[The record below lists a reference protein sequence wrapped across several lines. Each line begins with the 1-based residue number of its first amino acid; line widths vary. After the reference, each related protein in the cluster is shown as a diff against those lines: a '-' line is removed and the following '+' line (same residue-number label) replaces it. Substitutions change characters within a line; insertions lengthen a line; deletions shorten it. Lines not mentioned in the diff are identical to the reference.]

1 MEVIH
6 YDPTLAEEATACYN
20 RMVAG
25 VPHCYPV
32 SVEDFAA
39 TANVTVGEGS
49 GPERLHDEAAWV
61 VRDGSA
67 VCGYAH
73 AALERPEE
81 GPPEPN
87 PVQPLNP
94 RTPGSPGEKPP
105 DQGIIRFLAY
115 EPGHRAAGQALL
127 KAVEEYLRS
136 YGVKRVEAFLQPY
149 RYPFYYFGYAYLS
162 DQLGHVQAL
171 FGLNG
176 YGRVRGEVCL
186 DWPDYAPPAI
196 TPAEVSADFSLDW
209 QAGRGERPNLVLHAR
224 QGERP
229 IGICHNVSMGE
240 YARAAAAQDWFLTK
254 WLGVEED
261 FQGRGLGRELLQR
274 ALHALREAGY
284 RHALI
289 STNWQNFR
297 ALLFYTNFGYTVRD
311 WTYGYAR
318 EWTEKSQ

>member
-1 MEVIH
+1 MEVIR

-39 TANVTVGEGS
+39 TANVTVGEGI
-49 GPERLHDEAAWV
+49 GLERLHEEAAWV
-61 VRDGSA
+61 VRDGRE

-81 GPPEPN
+81 GPPAPN
-87 PVQPLNP
+87 PVQPLSL
-94 RTPGSPGEKPP
+94 RTPASSEDKLP

-136 YGVKRVEAFLQPY
+136 YGVQRVEAFLQPY

-162 DQLGHVQAL
+162 DRLGHVQAL
-171 FGLNG
+171 LGLNG

-196 TPAEVSADFSLDW
+196 TPAAVSADFSLDW
-209 QAGRGERPNLVLHAR
+209 QAGRGERPNLMLQAR

-229 IGICHNVSMGE
+229 IGVCHSVSMGE
-240 YARAAAAQDWFLTK
+240 YARAAAAQDWFLTR

-261 FQGRGLGRELLQR
+261 FQGGGLGRELLQR

-284 RHALI
+284 RHAII

-318 EWTEKSQ
+318 EWKEA